1 LAKNS
6 SNPAIPVHVSEE
18 QYNKYFAKY
27 LIPAKRGPK
36 IKIKLYGIL
45 NYILYLLHSGC
56 QWHKIPIQK
65 DSSGKQE
72 ISQCQVFKH
81 FKRWVTL
88 GFIDSIFIASVEL
101 LKDNGLLDTTVLHG
115 DGTSTVAKKGGDNLG
130 YNGHKHHKG
139 DKIVAICD
147 RNCNII
153 APFIKAPGNANECPL
168 LPEALVHLKEISQLL
183 SIDLNGSVF
192 SLDGGYDS
200 KKNRKQIFN
209 AGMIP
214 NIPENKRNQNKT
226 KCGRKRIFDPDIFKE
241 RFRTIERVF
250 AWEDKFK
257 RLLMRFEFISEM
269 HYGLKSLAYTM
280 INLRHFC
287 KT

>member
-1 LAKNS
+1 MAKNS
-6 SNPAIPVHVSEE
+6 SNPAIPVEINE
-18 QYNKYFAKY
+18 LQYDTHFAKHIK
-27 LIPAKRGPK
+27 LGRRGPK
-36 IKIKLYGIL
+36 IKIKIWTLL
-45 NYILYLLHSGC
+45 NYILFLLHTGC

-65 DSSGKQE
+65 DAYGKLE
-72 ISQCQVFKH
+72 ISHSQVFKH

-88 GFIDSIFIASVEL
+88 GFINNIFIASVEL
-101 LKDNGLLDTTVLHG
+101 LKDNNLLDTDILHG

-130 YNGHKHHKG
+130 RNGHKHHKG
-139 DKIVAICD
+139 DKIVSICD

-153 APFIKAPGNANECPL
+153 APFITAPGNTNECPL
-168 LPEALVHLKEISQLL
+168 LQKALQPLKEITKLL
-183 SIDLNGSVF
+183 DIDISGSIL

-200 KKNRKQIFN
+200 KVNRKNIFN
-209 AGMIP
+209 ASMIP
-214 NIPENKRNQNKT
+214 NIPENKRNRKKT
-226 KCGRKRIFDPDIFKE
+226 KCGRKRIFNPNIFEE

-287 KT
+287 KA